1 MRKKKI
7 LLALAAAVALLGA
20 GTAAQAQAPAQ
31 GIEVRLS
38 GQINRAL
45 LHEISRGPGLFTGPQ
60 GEFVLSSEDYRAY
73 QEWRRS
79 RETEGK

>member
-1 MRKKKI
+1 M
-7 LLALAAAVALLGA
+7 
-20 GTAAQAQAPAQ
+20 
-31 GIEVRLS
+31 
-38 GQINRAL
+38 RAL
-45 LHEISRGPGLFTGPQ
+45 LLVMCAALAGCAAEPVPYHSQNEISRGPGLFTGPQ

>member
-1 MRKKKI
+1 M
-7 LLALAAAVALLGA
+7 
-20 GTAAQAQAPAQ
+20 
-31 GIEVRLS
+31 
-38 GQINRAL
+38 RAL
-45 LHEISRGPGLFTGPQ
+45 LLVMCAALAGCAAEPVAYHSQNEISRGPGLFTGPQ